1 MYLCNM
7 QKHVIKNIQRKRI
20 YLLRY
25 LIGAINLYVN
35 YISRYGL
42 IDTVV
47 SMEIGNCRKVYD
59 LFDISFSPVSLF
71 GEN

>member
-7 QKHVIKNIQRKRI
+7 QKHVIKNIQSKRI

-25 LIGAINLYVN
+25 LTGVINLYVS
-35 YISRYGL
+35 YIPS
-42 IDTVV
+42 VV
-47 SMEIGNCRKVYD
+47 SMEIRNCVEVYD

-71 GEN
+71 GENEF